1 MTLSIL
7 CVTDGKLHAFYF
19 LNEMSLL
26 AKRLECEFIVGDD
39 QFKSEEDRKNLK
51 MNGFIL
57 SGECKFVMLPP
68 HKVGLQECVLDE
80 AVRAC
85 SGDYILRLDDDEKV
99 SPALESWL
107 MTKQYETG
115 NLFAFPRVYMYPDT
129 KHVLCNEG
137 IFPDLQTRLGK
148 KELMFGVNH
157 IHAGNPNGTG
167 VIINKAIEHHKLIIK
182 TLDERREIKE
192 RYDAIRPGA
201 GSDPHFAQF
210 NTPEE
215 VFSQLEVREYKDGN
229 YGDR

>member
-1 MTLSIL
+1 MTISIL
-7 CVTDGKLHAFYF
+7 CVTDGKPHAFQF

-26 AKRLECEFIVGDD
+26 AKRLECEFLLALDGNNDNITA
-39 QFKSEEDRKNLK
+39 QYA
-51 MNGFIL
+51 FIDAIKYL
-57 SGECKFVMLPP
+57 CSKHPI
-68 HKVGLQECVLDE
+68 GLQEQIMDE

-107 MTKQYETG
+107 LTRQYESG
-115 NLFAFPRVYMYPDT
+115 NLFSFPRVYMYPDT
-129 KHVLCNEG
+129 KHILCNEG
-137 IFPDLQTRLGK
+137 MFPDLQTRLGK
-148 KELMFGVNH
+148 KELMYGVNH

-215 VFSQLEVREYKDGN
+215 VFEQLEVREYTDGD
-229 YGDR
+229 YEHSL